1 MSRARGF
8 TLIELLVALAIFAL
22 LAAFAYRGLNTLL
35 ASREALAAES
45 RKWRDVAVFVGRVER
60 DVDAVLQRGAASA
73 GGTPLPAMSAS
84 LDGGTAQGLALTRAG
99 SSLHESALAAPRRV
113 AYAFVEG
120 RIERLTWEAVD
131 AAPRAVPVR
140 TAVLANVKALAFRFL
155 NERGEWGNAWA
166 PPVADQLPAAVEM
179 TLELASGEKVVR
191 LMDLP
196 RR

>member
-60 DVDAVLQRGAASA
+60 DVDAVLRRGAASA
-73 GGTPLPAMSAS
+73 GGTQMPAMSAS
-84 LDGGTAQGLALTRAG
+84 LDGGPAQGLALTRAG
-99 SSLHESALAAPRRV
+99 SSLHESALAAPRRI

-131 AAPRAVPVR
+131 AAPRAQPVR

-155 NERGEWGNAWA
+155 GDGGEWRSSWT
-166 PPVADQLPAAVEM
+166 PPTPEQLPAAVEM
-179 TLELASGEKVVR
+179 SLELASGEKVVR